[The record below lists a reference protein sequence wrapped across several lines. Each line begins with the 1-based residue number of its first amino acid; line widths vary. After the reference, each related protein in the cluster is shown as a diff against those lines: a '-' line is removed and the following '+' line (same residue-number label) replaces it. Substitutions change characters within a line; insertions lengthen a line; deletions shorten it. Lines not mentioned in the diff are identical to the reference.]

1 MKNEK
6 REDKKANLPFTTAE
20 SIPQLSD
27 MFPNTALCI
36 QQLYLYAKLVEQV
49 YLSKTKKAGKIAGC
63 YKVRYRRN
71 YIFSWLIQQ

>member
-36 QQLYLYAKLVEQV
+36 QQLYAKLVEQV
-49 YLSKTKKAGKIAGC
+49 YLSKTKKFGKIAGC